1 MKGGFNSIAKQVG
14 EKMYKVFASCFCHT
28 GKVRNNNED
37 NFYFNGSILPNNSN
51 GTSSSL
57 CCTKTLK
64 QPVCF
69 SVFDGMGGE
78 ECGQEAAFLAALT
91 FQKYA
96 PTIELLPDDLLR
108 IFEKANQRI
117 CNFTLNNDLS
127 VSGSTVAA
135 ICFHMGFACIAN
147 IGDSK
152 IYLIRNHG
160 LTQLSVDHTDK
171 VLLDQKGITKRKPQL
186 TQHLGIP
193 SSEMIIEPYTET
205 IKLQSADRFLLCSD
219 GLSDM
224 VPITKIQEIVSRLL
238 SPTEVVQLLTEIAM
252 QNGGRDNITIILCDI
267 SK

>member
-1 MKGGFNSIAKQVG
+1 MKGGFNSIAKRVG
-14 EKMYKVFASCFCHT
+14 EKMYKVSASCACHM
-28 GKVRNNNED
+28 GKVRSNNED
-37 NFYFNGSILPNNSN
+37 NFYFNGNILPNNSN
-51 GTSSSL
+51 GTSSFL
-57 CCTKTLK
+57 HCTKAMK

-78 ECGQEAAFLAALT
+78 ECGQEASFLAALT

-96 PTIELLPDDLLR
+96 PAIELLPDDLLR

-117 CNFTLNNDLS
+117 CNFTLNNDLN

-135 ICFHMGFACIAN
+135 ICFHMGSACIAN

-152 IYLIRNHG
+152 IYLIRNHE
-160 LTQLSVDHTDK
+160 LIQLSVDHTDK
-171 VLLDQKGITKRKPQL
+171 ALLDQQGITKRKPRL

-224 VPITKIQEIVSRLL
+224 VSMKKIQKIVSQLL
-238 SPTEVVQLLTEIAM
+238 SPTEVVQLLTETAM
-252 QNGGRDNITIILCDI
+252 QNGGKDNITIIFCDI